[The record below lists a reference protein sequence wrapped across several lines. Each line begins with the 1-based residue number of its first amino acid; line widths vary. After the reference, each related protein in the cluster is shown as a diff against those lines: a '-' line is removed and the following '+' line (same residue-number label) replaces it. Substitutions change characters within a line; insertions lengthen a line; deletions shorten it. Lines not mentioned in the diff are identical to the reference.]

1 MSKCVDS
8 TECRKSWTQA
18 VGDLKIVPGLLW
30 GTMWPEVQH
39 ANNLA
44 LPLKFNVSHKKH
56 CRWAKSLAKITGKL
70 VG

>member
-1 MSKCVDS
+1 MSKCADLAG
-8 TECRKSWTQA
+8 CRKRWTQT
-18 VGDLKIVPGLLW
+18 VGDLKTVPGLLW
-30 GTMWPEVQH
+30 GSMWTAVQH

-56 CRWAKSLAKITGKL
+56 CRCAKSLAKITGKL